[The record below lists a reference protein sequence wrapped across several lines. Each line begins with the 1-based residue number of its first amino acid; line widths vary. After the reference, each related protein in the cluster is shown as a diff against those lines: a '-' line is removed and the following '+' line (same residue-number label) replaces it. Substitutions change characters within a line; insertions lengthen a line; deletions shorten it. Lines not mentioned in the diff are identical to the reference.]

1 MVLIGFYDCHKRVLV
16 LDLIYK
22 LYNIVYIRN
31 HINFTLYF
39 DQMVVLRFKE
49 WLTSR
54 LWFKLVFVIA
64 INVFYILDLIYKLY
78 YRPYLTFQPHGGFYG
93 LTGG

>member
-1 MVLIGFYDCHKRVLV
+1 
-16 LDLIYK
+16 
-22 LYNIVYIRN
+22 
-31 HINFTLYF
+31 
-39 DQMVVLRFKE
+39 MVVLRVKE

-93 LTGG
+93 LTGGYGQYLVTNMSPSYSTYSD

>member
-1 MVLIGFYDCHKRVLV
+1 MVTILWYEA
-16 LDLIYK
+16 
-22 LYNIVYIRN
+22 YI
-31 HINFTLYF
+31 INDINNNLHF
-39 DQMVVLRFKE
+39 DHMVVLRVKE

-54 LWFKLVFVIA
+54 LWFKLVFMIA